1 MQNLII
7 RNLIIEIS
15 TIFKYIE
22 TFLEGND
29 MNLSFNIS
37 RLIRKYNKF
46 VEILFGQYS
55 VQQKLYLFEA
65 RSSNHCSWLGT
76 YISAGMRSNPGDSG
90 DPRSFVLLA
99 ETLNIKRRKK
109 LNANL
114 FFYIFT
120 FARFVSMKVF
130 VIIQWIDSYFN
141 KKSKYTFAVWIMID
155 DSSFYKYKK
164 VFTEFSL
171 I

>member
-1 MQNLII
+1 
-7 RNLIIEIS
+7 
-15 TIFKYIE
+15 
-22 TFLEGND
+22 

-99 ETLNIKRRKK
+99 ETLNEGKK
-109 LNANL
+109 LDTNL
-114 FFYIFT
+114 HFYIFA

-130 VIIQWIDSYFN
+130 VIIQWFDSYFN
-141 KKSKYTFAVWIMID
+141 KKLKYTFAVWIMID
-155 DSSFYKYKK
+155 DSSFYKYNLQN
-164 VFTEFSL
+164 SH
-171 I
+171 